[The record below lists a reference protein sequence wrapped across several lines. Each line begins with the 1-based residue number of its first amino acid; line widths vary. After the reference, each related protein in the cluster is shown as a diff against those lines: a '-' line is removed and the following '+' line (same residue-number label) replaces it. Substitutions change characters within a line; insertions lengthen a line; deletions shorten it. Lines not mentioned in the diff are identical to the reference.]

1 MKWGSSTVAPPI
13 EIDIHSKQEK
23 QLAKKKKQTAMAAI
37 TSSFNLFVLII
48 VIADVSGQGN
58 NNAVL
63 APSFGS
69 TMSNITVI
77 KGRDASFTCV
87 VLNIGVH
94 RVAWIKADD
103 KGILA
108 MHDRVLTNNARLS
121 VMHSDLHTWTLHIRD
136 VRRSDRGNYMCQINT
151 DPMRS
156 QTASLEVVIPPDI
169 LSEEGGS
176 EVLVPEGGSARLSCK
191 ARGVPQP
198 RVTWRREDSSEIVI
212 RNGAQPKQRVAS
224 YDGEVLSFHKITR
237 SEMGAYLC
245 IANNGVPPSVS
256 RRIVVNVHFYPI
268 IQVHNQLIGAPL
280 GSNITLDCLVEA
292 SPKPIY
298 YWARDTGEYLMPSE
312 KYRMEEIDVNTYT
325 TRLRLHLRISS
336 VLDEGAYKCAAKNSI
351 GDSEGTIQIYVTKPV
366 EEKEPS
372 PELHWTYS
380 QEEDINYSEEVDE
393 PSRPTE
399 KVERVTPNSNARAP
413 LHGVLP
419 AQNKMSTAHSGVPR
433 QQHPPLYSRSFTVIS
448 LALSII
454 PSLF

>member
-1 MKWGSSTVAPPI
+1 MLTTLPLFNNYKQIGNAVHGTMAP
-13 EIDIHSKQEK
+13 
-23 QLAKKKKQTAMAAI
+23 
-37 TSSFNLFVLII
+37 SFNLLVLIA

-63 APSFGS
+63 SPSFGS
-69 TMSNITVI
+69 TMTNITVI

-136 VRRSDRGNYMCQINT
+136 VHRSDRGNYMCQINT

-198 RVTWRREDSSEIVI
+198 RVTWRREDSTEIII

-256 RRIVVNVHFYPI
+256 RRVVVNVHFYPI

-298 YWARDTGEYLMPSE
+298 YWARDTGEYLMPSD
-312 KYRMEEIDVNTYT
+312 KYRMEEIDVNSYT

-336 VLDEGAYKCAAKNSI
+336 VTDEGAYKCAAKNSI

-366 EEKEPS
+366 EEEKESS
-372 PELHWTYS
+372 PELQWTYS
-380 QEEDINYSEEVDE
+380 QEEDLYSEEVVE
-393 PSRPTE
+393 SSRPTDRM
-399 KVERVTPNSNARAP
+399 ERVTPNSNARAP

-419 AQNKMSTAHSGVPR
+419 AQNKMSTARSGVP
-433 QQHPPLYSRSFTVIS
+433 PPLNSNSFIVIS

-454 PSLF
+454 LSLF

>member
-1 MKWGSSTVAPPI
+1 
-13 EIDIHSKQEK
+13 
-23 QLAKKKKQTAMAAI
+23 MAAFI
-37 TSSFNLFVLII
+37 CFVLLA
-48 VIADVSGQGN
+48 VIADVLGQGS

-63 APSFGS
+63 TPAFGS
-69 TMSNITVI
+69 TMTNVTVI
-77 KGRDASFTCV
+77 KGRDTSFTCV

-136 VRRSDRGNYMCQINT
+136 VQRSDRGNYMCQINT

-169 LSEEGGS
+169 LNEEGGS

-198 RVTWRREDSSEIVI
+198 RVTWRREDATEIVI
-212 RNGAQPKQRVAS
+212 RNGAQPKLRVGS

-256 RRIVVNVHFYPI
+256 RRVVVNVHFYPI
-268 IQVHNQLIGAPL
+268 IQVHNQLIGAPM

-298 YWARDTGEYLMPSE
+298 YWARDTGEYLMPSD

-325 TRLRLHLRISS
+325 TRLRLHLRLSS
-336 VLDEGAYKCAAKNSI
+336 MLDEGAYKCAAKNSI
-351 GDSEGTIQIYVTKPV
+351 GDSEGSVQVYVTKTV
-366 EEKEPS
+366 EEKREPAS
-372 PELHWTYS
+372 DSGSMYS
-380 QEEDINYSEEVDE
+380 QEERMDYSDEEDE
-393 PSRPTE
+393 ADGRRAAD
-399 KVERVTPNSNARAP
+399 KVERVTPDTNVKATAP

-419 AQNKMSTAHSGVPR
+419 AQKKMSTALNTAPTR
-433 QQHPPLYSRSFTVIS
+433 
-448 LALSII
+448 ALSCYYSIIAITVTLSSTI